1 MFEGLDI
8 KHKKTLYLQAQ
19 SVEPAPPL
27 GTILGNLGVNTVKFC
42 EEFNKY
48 TNKLPAYFI
57 IRVNIFI
64 YENRTFSFNID
75 GFSLTY
81 IIKILKFSKTIKIFT
96 FDRYNDKII
105 SCIYLK
111 DLLYLLLFKF
121 PKIDLKKSILIILGV
136 LRSMKILIIK

>member
-8 KHKKTLYLQAQ
+8 KHKKILYLQAQ
-19 SVEPAPPL
+19 SVEAAPPL

-48 TNKLPAYFI
+48 TNKLPSYFV
-57 IRVNIFI
+57 IRVYISI
-64 YENRTFSFNID
+64 YENRTFSFYSD
-75 GFSLTY
+75 DFSLTY
-81 IIKILKFSKTIKIFT
+81 IIKILKFSKTIKIFN

-105 SCIYLK
+105 NCIYLN
-111 DLLYLLLFKF
+111 DMLYLLLFKF